1 VVLANPP
8 YSIKQW
14 NREAWTSDSWGRN
27 FLGTPPQG
35 RADYAFFQHIL
46 KSMDNKTRRCAILFP
61 HGVLFR
67 KEEADMRQKLVDADL
82 VDCVLG
88 LGANL
93 FYNSPMEA
101 CVVICRNNKPAK
113 RRGQVIFIDA
123 VNEVTRERSMSYL
136 KPEHQERVADA
147 YHAFKDV
154 EGFAK
159 VASLADIRAND
170 GNLSIPLYVRRIDMR
185 GKAIGDEKGEYAA
198 DGLKVAVKAWEESS
212 AELQEKVDGL
222 LKTLKHF

>member
-1 VVLANPP
+1 M
-8 YSIKQW
+8 
-14 NREAWTSDSWGRN
+14 DS
-27 FLGTPPQG
+27 
-35 RADYAFFQHIL
+35 
-46 KSMDNKTRRCAILFP
+46 KTGRCAILFP

-136 KPEHQERVADA
+136 KPEHQGRVADA

-170 GNLSIPLYVRRIDMR
+170 GNLSIPLYVR
-185 GKAIGDEKGEYAA
+185 GKNVSDEKSEYAA
-198 DGLKVAVKAWEESS
+198 DGLKGTIKDWEESS
-212 AELQEKVDGL
+212 SELQVKIEDL
-222 LKTLKHF
+222 LKILTIGSLMF